1 MFYCECL
8 RNKAEMLAIELPS
21 LQSRIMMKHRPDA
34 FAVERS
40 VYQSNVTMLHAAH
53 VLLQLACFPNIEFVF
68 YVVLLKI
75 TCVQDINRMDNPLYT
90 T

>member
-1 MFYCECL
+1 
-8 RNKAEMLAIELPS
+8 
-21 LQSRIMMKHRPDA
+21 
-34 FAVERS
+34 
-40 VYQSNVTMLHAAH
+40 MLHAAH